1 MRVAPCGKVF
11 LRRWRLVALALAV
24 AATLAGCARGWDERG
39 RSNAA
44 SRASDDSR
52 GLDEIRYLALGD
64 SFTAGTG
71 NPPSAAFP
79 SRLASLWREHGRKVA
94 LLNVAVNGYT
104 TEDVLAQE
112 IPQVAPFHPT
122 LVTLAVGANDRVH
135 GSTAEVY
142 RSHVRVLFRAIID
155 AGVAP
160 NRIVALPQPDWSL
173 SPAAAGFGDP
183 AQIGADIV
191 AFNVVL
197 RDEARA
203 AGARYVDLYPLMH
216 RQAEAKMLAR
226 DGLHP
231 SARPHEEWAEAL
243 YDQIEP

>member
-1 MRVAPCGKVF
+1 VF
-11 LRRWRLVALALAV
+11 PGRWQLFALALA
-24 AATLAGCARGWDERG
+24 LAGCARKGDEP
-39 RSNAA
+39 
-44 SRASDDSR
+44 
-52 GLDEIRYLALGD
+52 GLQEIRYLALGD

-71 NPPSAAFP
+71 NPPSASFP
-79 SRLASLWREHGRKVA
+79 SRLASLWRAHGRKVT

-104 TEDVLAQE
+104 TEDVLEQE
-112 IPQVAPFHPT
+112 VPRVAPFHPT

-135 GSTAEVY
+135 GSSADDY
-142 RSHVRVLFRAIID
+142 RSRVRVLFRAIID
-155 AGVAP
+155 AGVGP
-160 NRIVALPQPDWSL
+160 DRIVALPQPDWSL
-173 SPAAAGFGDP
+173 SPAAASFGDP

-191 AFNVVL
+191 AFNAVL

-231 SARPHEEWAEAL
+231 AAGPHEEWAEAL
-243 YDQIEP
+243 YEQIEP